1 MFGKD
6 DMSFGEDFYVLLVSN
21 NEEVFVGL
29 YEEGVRKC
37 FMIMKGYYYVMD
49 VKKGNLKVKRS
60 ELVKLMRV
68 MLLERG

>member
-6 DMSFGEDFYVLLVSN
+6 DMSFGVDLYVLLVSN
-21 NEEVFVGL
+21 NEEVVDGV
-29 YEEGVRKC
+29 YEEGLRRC

-60 ELVKLMRV
+60 ELVK
-68 MLLERG
+68 

>member
-6 DMSFGEDFYVLLVSN
+6 DMSFGVDLYVLLVSN
-21 NEEVFVGL
+21 NEEVVDGV
-29 YEEGVRKC
+29 YEEGLRRC

-60 ELVKLMRV
+60 ELVKWMRV
-68 MLLERG
+68 MLL